1 MRRMPLMM
9 MRDLLL
15 GREQLYLLTTTLL
28 LVMGLKTLMKKKD
41 LLLGRKRRFLLMRTL
56 LLVMRPMTLRRME
69 GLLCWHVDDAACPR

>member
-56 LLVMRPMTLRRME
+56 LLVMRLTLFE
-69 GLLCWHVDDAACPR
+69 VSADDDEC